1 MELLKISNKKKL
13 LLVIVIIAIVFS
25 GFIIRSKIVM
35 ERKLAK
41 VKTEIEQLNMNVDT
55 VDQELTKAIL
65 KEDKIVLGYV
75 VNNEDNVVARL
86 TFEKD
91 TDKEIQKKVRK
102 KYWDILKQK
111 YPNKRVTVGGGV
123 E

>member
-1 MELLKISNKKKL
+1 
-13 LLVIVIIAIVFS
+13 
-25 GFIIRSKIVM
+25 M